1 MPCRLNFGSLN
12 SACRVLYYTGTT
24 AEAAGSWTSKVAEKV
39 ADSSAGSPAA
49 AQGAFSIKSAPPPTQ
64 HDGSS
69 TSAISGAESPTSPGQ
84 ASPGQSALAR
94 GLRLPWTP
102 RGGRL
107 LPGWGSGR
115 SPRLTKE
122 GALGH
127 IDPEVLVTKQLPRIK
142 VRYISAQ
149 NVEVS
154 RGRRWIFACFQAPA
168 TKSPQQAAVL
178 RS

>member
-1 MPCRLNFGSLN
+1 M
-12 SACRVLYYTGTT
+12 
-24 AEAAGSWTSKVAEKV
+24 AEKV

-49 AQGAFSIKSAPPPTQ
+49 AQLAFSIKSAPPPPQ

-69 TSAISGAESPTSPGQ
+69 PSAISGATSPASPGQ
-84 ASPGQSALAR
+84 ASPGQGARAR
-94 GLRLPWTP
+94 GLRLPWDP

-127 IDPEVLVTKQLPRIK
+127 IDPEVLVTKQLPKIK
-142 VRYISAQ
+142 VRYVSAQ
-149 NVEVS
+149 KVEAPK
-154 RGRRWIFACFQAPA
+154 GRKWIFACFQAPA
-168 TKSPQQAAVL
+168 AKSPQQAAAVV
-178 RS
+178 